1 MLLFPETSVV
11 TDQCS
16 PSANS
21 TNLAKLLTCVRW
33 KGLRRRLRCRTCF
46 ETNTLGEG
54 VKGEGVKSTNET
66 LTPTWCLAILW
77 TAHPVSLHLW
87 SLMPIVTVGTLQ
99 NGTFLQLDQ
108 LIHLHQEPQHMQDF
122 LSPIITR
129 GAALPGYHTN
139 ATTQC
144 LSWVTN
150 SSPPN
155 LAVLLILQG
164 TALLPLV
171 ENCPY
176 S

>member
-33 KGLRRRLRCRTCF
+33 KGLRRRLRCQTCF

-66 LTPTWCLAILW
+66 LTPTRCLAILW

-108 LIHLHQEPQHMQDF
+108 LI
-122 LSPIITR
+122 
-129 GAALPGYHTN
+129 
-139 ATTQC
+139 
-144 LSWVTN
+144 
-150 SSPPN
+150 SSPPGTTTHARLFISN
-155 LAVLLILQG
+155 HNERGSIARVPHQCHNTMPLLGDKQFS
-164 TALLPLV
+164 P
-171 ENCPY
+171 
-176 S
+176 